1 MQGDG
6 KRDGVSKGL
15 AVGLDGR
22 EVSVFAASISALAEI
37 IKQVEANVPFSAIK
51 QAYAAPLDRL
61 VKLAGRNK
69 DVNLLARLHAV
80 MTILEAEEGAAREK
94 DLLIAQVSQLKTML
108 QERPGRS
115 QRAAKG
121 IINGQQ
127 TPAPIDMLPSQVSF
141 CEDLLRSFPSIGDQE
156 IKIFKEQGLLDE
168 DRLLTT
174 DALELARNTG
184 IATNTAFEIKDL
196 LHRRV
201 EQHARQDVAGCGVG
215 YDQCAIELGVR
226 QDYRG

>member
-69 DVNLLARLHAV
+69 DVRSALCPAAASAR
-80 MTILEAEEGAAREK
+80 
-94 DLLIAQVSQLKTML
+94 
-108 QERPGRS
+108 
-115 QRAAKG
+115 
-121 IINGQQ
+121 
-127 TPAPIDMLPSQVSF
+127 
-141 CEDLLRSFPSIGDQE
+141 
-156 IKIFKEQGLLDE
+156 
-168 DRLLTT
+168 
-174 DALELARNTG
+174 
-184 IATNTAFEIKDL
+184 
-196 LHRRV
+196 
-201 EQHARQDVAGCGVG
+201 
-215 YDQCAIELGVR
+215 
-226 QDYRG
+226 